1 MHISSRRVV
10 IPLTGFVLV
19 MLVVIAS
26 TMITAVR
33 THLKSKIFPYLKA
46 PFTSVSSTPLA
57 PPTEPGSILRANM
70 SALSTFLI
78 NNKKAFLNDLTSNQG
93 EGWTIVM
100 GNEAGDLDSCASALA
115 HSYLSTILD
124 HKRTVALIQTPRADL
139 SLRAENLLAFDFAHL
154 AKNNSDLLTIDE
166 ITASTKLE
174 DLRSSYALVDH
185 NKLLPKFLAKE
196 GPLASAERVT
206 AIFDHHQDEL
216 AHRNANPLIIYPA
229 GSCASIVTD
238 YFKPRLPPAPT
249 PGDAI
254 IDVFTLL
261 LTAITIDTSGL
272 KDHGKTTESDTAA
285 ADYLYQ
291 HTPFGRATT
300 EGGGPNKERKTLSE
314 LADILVDSKRDVSR
328 LSGHDLLRRDYKE
341 FEWHDSKGALVRV
354 GLSTVPM
361 GLKHWIERDGK
372 KQFWDD
378 QEAWIKER
386 SLAVSGVLTTFRT
399 RTKNKHKR
407 EMLLVFPQTEQV
419 ADAPTGLE
427 LKLYTGIESDT
438 KLGAEPKDIPGI
450 ESKRAKAW
458 EQTEKQA
465 TRKQIAPAIKA
476 IVEAS

>member
-1 MHISSRRVV
+1 MRIPSRRVV

-19 MLVVIAS
+19 SLVVMAS

-33 THLKSKIFPYLKA
+33 THLKSKLLPYLKA
-46 PFTSVSSTPLA
+46 PFTSVSTTPLVST
-57 PPTEPGSILRANM
+57 TEPGSTLRSNM
-70 SALSTFLI
+70 SALSTFLL
-78 NNKKAFLNDLTSNQG
+78 NNKKAFLDDLPSNKG

-115 HSYLSTILD
+115 YSYLSTILD

-139 SLRAENLLAFDFAHL
+139 SLRAENLLAFGFAHL
-154 AKNNSDLLTIDE
+154 AKDKSDLLTIDD

-185 NKLLPKFLAKE
+185 NKILPQFLAKE
-196 GPLASAERVT
+196 GPLALAERVN
-206 AIFDHHQDEL
+206 AIFDHHENEH
-216 AHRNANPLIIYPA
+216 AHPNADPCIIHPA

-238 YFKPRLPPAPT
+238 YFKPRLPPSPAL
-249 PGDAI
+249 GDALT
-254 IDVFTLL
+254 DVYTLL

-272 KDHGKTTESDTAA
+272 KDNGKTTKWDTDAV
-285 ADYLYQ
+285 DYLYL
-291 HTPFGRATT
+291 HTPFGRPVIA
-300 EGGGPNKERKTLSE
+300 GGDPHKEQKTLSE
-314 LADILVDSKRDVSR
+314 LADLLIDSKRDVSR

-341 FEWHDSKGALVRV
+341 FEWNNSKGELVRV

-372 KQFWDD
+372 KKFWEA

-386 SLAVSGVLTTFRT
+386 NLAVSGVLTTFRT
-399 RTKNKHKR
+399 RTKDKHKR
-407 EMLLVFPQTEQV
+407 EMLLVFPQTQEV
-419 ADAPTGLE
+419 ADAPSGLE
-427 LKLYTGIESDT
+427 LDLYNGIESNLE
-438 KLGAEPKDIPGI
+438 LGAEPKEIPGI
-450 ESKRAKAW
+450 EGKKARAW

-476 IVEAS
+476 IIEKS